1 MGRLGL
7 PKRND
12 HYKQGVFYPKNKE
25 KLLGKSDFAIYR
37 SGLELKYFKILDNN
51 PNVLKWGS
59 EEITVP
65 YRFNNDWHRYYIDLV
80 VVFKVGTKTKK
91 FLIELKPYRQTLQP
105 EKTKRKREKTFIT
118 ESYTYAKNIA
128 KWKAA
133 TEYAKRQG
141 WEFKV
146 LTERDLG

>member
-12 HYKQGVFYPKNKE
+12 HYKQGVFYPKNKD

-51 PNVLKWGS
+51 PNVINWGS
-59 EEITVP
+59 EEIYVP
-65 YRFNNDWHRYYIDLV
+65 YYFNNDWHRYYIDLV
-80 VVFKVGTKTKK
+80 VIFKVGDKTKK
-91 FLIELKPYRQTLQP
+91 FLIELKPYRQTIQP
-105 EKTKRKREKTFIT
+105 EKTKRKREKTFVT

-133 TEYAKRQG
+133 SEYAKRKG
-141 WEFKV
+141 VEFKV
-146 LTERDLG
+146 LTEKDLG